1 MFLILVILVLL
12 LSMVADTSYTG
23 MIYNIICSNWL
34 LFFKLDVLLLKYSV
48 RQTSEVNRQVQGPI
62 IIHYH

>member
-1 MFLILVILVLL
+1 MVSL

-34 LFFKLDVLLLKYSV
+34 LFFKLDVLLHKYSV
-48 RQTSEVNRQVQGPI
+48 RQTSEINRQVRGLI